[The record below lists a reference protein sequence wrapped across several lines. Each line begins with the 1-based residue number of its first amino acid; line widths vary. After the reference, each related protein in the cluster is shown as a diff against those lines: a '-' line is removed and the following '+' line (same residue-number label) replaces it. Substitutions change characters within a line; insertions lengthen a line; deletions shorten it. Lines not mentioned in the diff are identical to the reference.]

1 MLSVDWDCRF
11 NMNEQ
16 NLEQNQPSER
26 ASIPTPEEVSAPTV
40 EAKKFSLLQKDI
52 IISASI
58 GLLCALLILPIAQNL
73 ALKIS
78 WALSLIVILPILSVL
93 GMWLTYLIA
102 QKIKIIYQIAKFV
115 LVGILNTFVDWGVLN
130 LLMFLTSITSGVYY
144 TVFKGISFLFAT
156 TNSYFWNKF
165 WTFSKPRIDADVK
178 TQINADNKMQKS
190 APKEFL
196 RFLVVSAIG
205 FLLNVSTATLI
216 VNVWGSQFGIGDALW
231 ANIGAFCGTLTGL
244 TWNFLGY
251 KLIVFKS

>member
-165 WTFSKPRIDADVK
+165 WTFKKILPESGLTATEQPKV
-178 TQINADNKMQKS
+178 S
-190 APKEFL
+190 GKEFL